1 MCFNNKRTNNCE
13 TYFATNFTFDLYK
26 CNVFTLYINSFY
38 ENSYLSFKSV
48 GSFLILIGISIAY
61 VGSNMFKAIGTTEM
75 TFGQPSTLVTGGI
88 YKITRNPMYLG
99 LTQILIGTAI
109 ILSSITPFIIV
120 IIFIVITNKV
130 YIGYE
135 EKVLEEK
142 FGEEYVIYK
151 TKVRRWI

>member
-1 MCFNNKRTNNCE
+1 VKRILPPILLLICISVMC
-13 TYFATNFTFDLYK
+13 L
-26 CNVFTLYINSFY
+26 LYILIPFMRIATYPLN
-38 ENSYLSFKSV
+38 LLGV
-48 GSFLILIGISIAY
+48 FLILIGIRIAY
-61 VGSNMFKAIGTTEM
+61 VGSNMFKSIGTTEM
-75 TFGQPSTLVTGGI
+75 TFGQPSTLVTDGI

>member
-1 MCFNNKRTNNCE
+1 MRIA
-13 TYFATNFTFDLYK
+13 TYPLNLLG
-26 CNVFTLYINSFY
+26 V
-38 ENSYLSFKSV
+38 
-48 GSFLILIGISIAY
+48 FLILIGISIAY